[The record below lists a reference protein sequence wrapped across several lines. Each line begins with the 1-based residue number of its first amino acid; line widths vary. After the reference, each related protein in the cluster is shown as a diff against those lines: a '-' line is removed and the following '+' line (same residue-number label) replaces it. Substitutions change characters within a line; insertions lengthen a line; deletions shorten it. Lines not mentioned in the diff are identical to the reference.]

1 MSGGMNKKFM
11 ADPIAFMQ
19 KYAVAPADDIQK
31 DIGDKK
37 INMANA
43 LGNQDYVFSRMPQ
56 TKQIAWLNFSKRK
69 RGTGYSASFV
79 PAAEGGVTV
88 DGSFTEQ
95 QGKVRSY
102 FLPWTAGGGIIGLAI
117 PPVKRTGVDNS
128 PKYFFTATITGCSI
142 FVKGTPRA
150 PVVFHAGG
158 QTGQADPVNAADF
171 WRNLMTRYSGSA
183 PITAE
188 INKTDYVSQR
198 GLGTAQSPQ
207 TAHSQAFEGWLKTN
221 STKDLDISW
230 TFPWG
235 CVMGIRDDNGDWAFY
250 LQENVTIFYSKFTKE
265 HWYSTKKTVKGQMT
279 GAARPMLFREFFPG
293 GAPIANFVPSMPR
306 KL

>member
-19 KYAVAPADDIQK
+19 KYAVAPADDVQK
-31 DIGDKK
+31 NIGDRG
-37 INMANA
+37 INMPNA

-56 TKQIAWLNFSKRK
+56 ANSIAWLNFAKRA
-69 RGTGYSASFV
+69 RGAGYSASFV

-88 DGSFTEQ
+88 DGSFDERE
-95 QGKVRSY
+95 GKVRSY
-102 FLPWTAGGGIIGLAI
+102 FLPWTAGGGIIALAI

-142 FVKGTPRA
+142 FVKGTRRA

-158 QTGQADPVNAADF
+158 QTGQNDPVQAASF
-171 WRNLMTRYSGSA
+171 WRNLMTHYSGAA
-183 PITAE
+183 PIAGE
-188 INKTDYVSQR
+188 INKTHYVSQQ
-198 GLGTAQSPQ
+198 GLGTAQSPA
-207 TAHSQAFEGWLKTN
+207 TAHSQAFENWLKAN
-221 STKDLDISW
+221 SPSDLDISW

-235 CVMGIRDDNGDWAFY
+235 CVMGVRDDNGDWTFY
-250 LQENVTIFYSKFTKE
+250 LQENVTIFYSKFTKA
-265 HWYSTKKTVKGQMT
+265 HWYSTNKTVKGQMT

-293 GAPIANFVPSMPR
+293 GAQIANFVPSMPR
-306 KL
+306 RL